1 MVSLDE
7 NAKSERLK
15 ARFEL
20 ILRQKIVYKK
30 KPDEESH
37 KSSLVRT
44 RFSNKNN
51 YLWDKCKY
59 FLESKENFY
68 VEQFVNSGQFYV
80 TNRVFIDRVDERRF
94 IDVQVINTQTAF
106 LLADLNDTTQRENMS
121 IYYTQQ
127 MSRLNA
133 SQMNNASG
141 FFFDSVHEDDYYNQN
156 ASMKPSELPSVD
168 ENDELE
174 ETNSVVENTSE
185 MKDESSPPRN
195 QAPKARDLFEETA
208 VDEPPESKNLKDSSM
223 HNTSDNL
230 DEKLV
235 SYIFLF
241 KKQKTKLC
249 KICINSISDFV

>member
-7 NAKSERLK
+7 NAKLDQLK

-30 KPDEESH
+30 KPDDEEESRH

-80 TNRVFIDRVDERRF
+80 TSRVFIDRVDERRF
-94 IDVQVINTQTAF
+94 TDVQVINTQTAF

-127 MSRLNA
+127 QMSRSNA
-133 SQMNNASG
+133 SQMTNASG
-141 FFFDSVHEDDYYNQN
+141 FFFDESVVHEDDYYNQN
-156 ASMKPSELPSVD
+156 ATMKKPPELASVD

-174 ETNSVVENTSE
+174 ETNSACDNTSE
-185 MKDESSPPRN
+185 MKDASSSPTRN
-195 QAPKARDLFEETA
+195 QAPKTRDLFEETA
-208 VDEPPESKNLKDSSM
+208 VDGFESNNLKDTSM
-223 HNTSDNL
+223 HNTSENL

-235 SYIFLF
+235 S
-241 KKQKTKLC
+241 
-249 KICINSISDFV
+249 